1 MAEGLPAEIRAC
13 SRQGATELLNFT
25 TVITLEAVLHEALA
39 HSVRKKKQTPLNIL
53 NVHQP

>member
-39 HSVRKKKQTPLNIL
+39 HSLRKKKQTPLNIL